1 MRPYLHGRLETLR
14 PATMAS
20 KACAEAFDPSHPAD
34 VAEMEEKLRE
44 ACRVH
49 VYLNKRGLAGM

>member
-1 MRPYLHGRLETLR
+1 MHGRLEALR
-14 PATMAS
+14 PVTMAS

-49 VYLNKRGLAGM
+49 VNLIKRGLAGM